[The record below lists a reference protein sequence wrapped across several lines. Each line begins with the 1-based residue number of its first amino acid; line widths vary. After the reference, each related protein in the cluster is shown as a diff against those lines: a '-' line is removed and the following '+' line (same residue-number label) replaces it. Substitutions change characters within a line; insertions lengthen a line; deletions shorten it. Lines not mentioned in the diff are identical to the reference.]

1 MKFLKGFPRKSL
13 GENVYKHVLGG
24 HVIKFNFL
32 LFDFFFYK
40 IIPNVYILVSRG
52 RP

>member
-24 HVIKFNFL
+24 HVIKFNFMVFD
-32 LFDFFFYK
+32 LFVYK
-40 IIPNVYILVSRG
+40 IMPNVNMLGSRV
-52 RP
+52 RH